1 MLRNFILILFL
12 LAATGITH
20 ARTLSTYWTQRATLF
35 EVLPVSPNDIIFLG
49 NSITD
54 GGEWCELI
62 GEPNVK
68 NRGISG
74 DIVEGVRKRL
84 DAVTKGKPKKIF
96 LLIGINDIADGIDV
110 DTIADNYERL
120 VDEILTAS
128 PDTRLYLQSV
138 MPVDTRDTRFKGLIG
153 RDGRIPV
160 LNEKIRDIA
169 KRKNLTYIDLW
180 PALADSDGRLDR
192 RYSNDGLHLL
202 GDGYLQWVSIV
213 KPFINEE

>member
-12 LAATGITH
+12 LATTGITH

-35 EVLPVSPNDIIFLG
+35 EVLPVSHNDIIFLG

-62 GEPNVK
+62 GDPNVK

-180 PALADSDGRLDR
+180 PTLADSDGRLDR

-202 GDGYLQWVSIV
+202 GDGYMQWVSIV

>member
-20 ARTLSTYWTQRATLF
+20 ARTLSTYWMQRATLF

-120 VDEILTAS
+120 VNEILTAS

-153 RDGRIPV
+153 RDDRIPV
-160 LNEKIRDIA
+160 LNEKIRNIA

-180 PALADSDGRLDR
+180 PVLADSDGRLDR

>member
-169 KRKNLTYIDLW
+169 TRTTLTYSDLW